1 MQATRTLRAFME
13 DDVAAAEAKAEV
25 AVDAVLWDGDA
36 MRGTKKRALA
46 DALEK
51 LAQEKRARLEKLG
64 PDQRQLRVTEF
75 FTRPAEADRAAG
87 SAAGRTAS
95 TPAPARFEFLTRKS

>member
-1 MQATRTLRAFME
+1 ME

-36 MRGTKKRALA
+36 MRDAKKRALA

-64 PDQRQLRVTEF
+64 PDQRQLKLVQF
-75 FTRPAEADRAAG
+75 FAT
-87 SAAGRTAS
+87 
-95 TPAPARFEFLTRKS
+95 KS